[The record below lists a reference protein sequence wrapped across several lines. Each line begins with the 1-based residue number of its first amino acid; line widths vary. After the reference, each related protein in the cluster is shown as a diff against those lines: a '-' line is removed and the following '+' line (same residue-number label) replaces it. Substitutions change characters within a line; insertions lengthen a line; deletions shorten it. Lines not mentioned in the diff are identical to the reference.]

1 MPQGWLSQEIITR
14 EEGGL
19 HGNPVAATKYTITLK
34 QSVRP
39 WSNYEQ
45 HPVKFRITPKTLT
58 CLVFFLTSPKFNLV
72 TLYTWW
78 RCQLNIVFLTP
89 FHRENILGIGAAP
102 YDRFVSASAVD
113 HAVNLHL
120 EEDFICNLGNC
131 CCTDWW
137 RVFWID
143 SLKFHTSCKFMRLGE
158 TVRLKKKKK

>member
-1 MPQGWLSQEIITR
+1 M
-14 EEGGL
+14 
-19 HGNPVAATKYTITLK
+19 ATLWPPLK
-34 QSVRP
+34 TPSH
-39 WSNYEQ
+39 WSNQCDHEATMSNTQ
-45 HPVKFRITPKTLT
+45 SNSGSLPKHWPALF
-58 CLVFFLTSPKFNLV
+58 FFLTSPKFNLV

-89 FHRENILGIGAAP
+89 FHRENIVGIGAAP
-102 YDRFVSASAVD
+102 YDRFVSASAVN

-137 RVFWID
+137 RIFWID

-158 TVRLKKKKK
+158 TVRLKKKKKKKRKLELRY